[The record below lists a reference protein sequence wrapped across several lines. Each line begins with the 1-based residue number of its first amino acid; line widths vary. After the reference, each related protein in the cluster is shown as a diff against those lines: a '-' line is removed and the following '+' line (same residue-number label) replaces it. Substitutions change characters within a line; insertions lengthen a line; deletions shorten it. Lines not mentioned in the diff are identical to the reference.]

1 MWPLLS
7 TIVGS
12 KIGRTVA
19 LVLAVGLILLTTI
32 QYIRWDERERVL
44 DEVQKEDLENY
55 KDTRERIDD
64 ASNSVFDSV
73 DAALEWLRSRKD

>member
-12 KIGRTVA
+12 KIRRTVA
-19 LVLAVGLILLTTI
+19 LVLAAGLISLLTI
-32 QYIRWDERERVL
+32 QYIRWDEREKVL
-44 DEVQKEDLENY
+44 NEVQKEDLENY

-64 ASNSVFDSV
+64 ASNSIFDSV
-73 DAALEWLRSRKD
+73 DDALDWLRNR

>member
-19 LVLAVGLILLTTI
+19 LVLAAGLISLLTI
-32 QYIRWDERERVL
+32 QYIRWDEREKVL
-44 DEVQKEDLENY
+44 NEVQKEDLENY

-64 ASNSVFDSV
+64 ASNSIFDSV
-73 DAALEWLRSRKD
+73 DDALDWLRNR